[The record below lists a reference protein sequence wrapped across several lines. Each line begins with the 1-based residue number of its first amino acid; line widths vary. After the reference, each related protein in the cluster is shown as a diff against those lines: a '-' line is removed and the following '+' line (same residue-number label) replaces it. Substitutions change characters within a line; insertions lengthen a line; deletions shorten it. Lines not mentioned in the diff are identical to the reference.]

1 MTDLVQQ
8 ACIVGIGETRYTK
21 WGQMADRGEWSLA
34 WDAVLI
40 KNPCLEERKSMRS
53 YFLVVLGLMSLGWG
67 AKATAQPA
75 ILDKPLQLRVTGEVL
90 PAKEQPSEDIV
101 TANITV
107 LDKPMLLRVGKVEE
121 LTFTEREQAVKWG
134 VLFRQVRF
142 YGPTPLLEQIKKAE
156 GTGHALTIE
165 GHLDTRVRQFLVTS
179 VKE

>member
-1 MTDLVQQ
+1 
-8 ACIVGIGETRYTK
+8 
-21 WGQMADRGEWSLA
+21 
-34 WDAVLI
+34 
-40 KNPCLEERKSMRS
+40 MRFYS
-53 YFLVVLGLMSLGWG
+53 LVVLVLMSLGWG

-75 ILDKPLQLRVTGEVL
+75 ILDKPLRLRVTGQVL
-90 PAKEQPSEDIV
+90 PAQDPPLEDIV

-121 LTFTEREQAVKWG
+121 LSSSEREQAVKWG
-134 VLFRQVRF
+134 VLFRQMRF

-165 GHLDTRVRQFLVTS
+165 GQLDTRVRQFLVTS